1 MAESGRGDGASQD
14 GGGGIAGR
22 LPVAHRLNPCSPYAG
37 AKSQGEPSESAADVL
52 RRDALGLRSLYGDSG
67 SASDVTIPSTGSPL
81 VAYPGASEYH
91 VVVGYGTPLQ
101 RLAVGFDTA
110 SSGQQGLRPV
120 PVVHARPN
128 PCNSLDCPLSA
139 CSGPSCTFSVSKN
152 DTVVLNGTVVTDTL
166 ALSGSTTMQGF
177 RFACLETG
185 YAGSS
190 RTVDDT
196 PSGVLD
202 LSRDIHSLASRAPFS
217 PDTVAFSYCLPS
229 DTTSHGFLSIAAAR
243 PELSGRFV
251 SYATL
256 RTSPARPNLYLVQ
269 LTAISVG
276 GKDIPVPPAGLAGDS
291 LIALRTTFTYLRPDI
306 YAALRDA
313 FVGQMSRYRHRRAPP
328 VGELDTC
335 YDFAGLRSV
344 LLPAIALQF
353 DGGASMYLDI
363 EHVFYLEE
371 RHSIFAVACLAF
383 AAATAYPVGSEAPV
397 AVIGT
402 LAQAATEVAYEL
414 HGGKVG
420 FVRGSC

>member
-1 MAESGRGDGASQD
+1 MGSLSFGED

-110 SSGQQGLRPV
+110 SSGVSLL
-120 PVVHARPN
+120 ACK
-128 PCNSLDCPLSA
+128 PCAAAGASCNKAFDQSR
-139 CSGPSCTFSVSKN
+139 CTFSVSKN